1 MERKRQQGV
10 AGHHLRGVMRVV
22 LVSVIAFVCL
32 MTSAAELRQV
42 AIVDLPGVPGFDG
55 TAFANGMLLIGHG
68 GAGTVDVFDPQ
79 RRRVV
84 AQIKDV
90 GDVQGI
96 VADEKAGSIYVA
108 DSTGKRIVVLSARD
122 WKTTDTVPLQAEP
135 YALTLA
141 GNKLFVGN
149 WRNQSVSSIDI
160 AHGFRVRTLEVG
172 GTPRSLVYDPELRV
186 VYSTLEDR
194 AEVVAIDGNLNVVRR
209 MKLVASQPTGLALDA
224 AGRRLYVAVRHAV
237 SAVQVDTGV
246 EVGRLAAPAG
256 ANSLWLDPGSGT
268 LYVGAADGTITM
280 MRATGS
286 GFAPLGEVHT
296 EVRGSS
302 LAFDAVRG
310 LLFVPG
316 GLEGKSKLLIM
327 KRVEPA
333 QAASNSH

>member
-1 MERKRQQGV
+1 MLGIISGE
-10 AGHHLRGVMRVV
+10 VMRVYFV
-22 LVSVIAFVCL
+22 FVILIVCL
-32 MTSAAELRQV
+32 VASAAELRQV
-42 AIVDLPGVPGFDG
+42 AIVDLPGGPGFDG
-55 TAFANGMLLIGHG
+55 TAFVNGMLLIGHG

-96 VADEKAGSIYVA
+96 VADENAATVYVS
-108 DSTGKRIVVLSARD
+108 DSAGKRIVVLSAKD
-122 WKTTDTVPLQAEP
+122 WKTTDTVPLQVEP
-135 YALTLA
+135 YALALS
-141 GNKLFVGN
+141 GDGSKLFVGN
-149 WRNQSVSSIDI
+149 WRSQTVSSIDL
-160 AHGFRVRTLEVG
+160 AHGFRVRTAEVG
-172 GTPRSLVYDPELRV
+172 GTPRCLAYDSGGQVLYASLD
-186 VYSTLEDR
+186 DR

-209 MKLVASQPTGLALDA
+209 MKLIASQPTGLALDP
-224 AGRRLYVAVRHAV
+224 AGKRLYVAVRHAV

-246 EVGRLAAPAG
+246 EVGRLAASAG
-256 ANSLWLDPGSGT
+256 ANALWLDLGSGT

-296 EVRGSS
+296 DVRGSS
-302 LAFDAVRG
+302 LAYDAGRG

-327 KRVEPA
+327 KRVESP
-333 QAASNSH
+333 QGASNAP